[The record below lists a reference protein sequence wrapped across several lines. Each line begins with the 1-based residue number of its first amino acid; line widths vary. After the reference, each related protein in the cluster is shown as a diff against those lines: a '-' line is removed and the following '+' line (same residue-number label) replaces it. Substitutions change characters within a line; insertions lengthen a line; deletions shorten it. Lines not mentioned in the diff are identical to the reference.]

1 MTPKGTFRATGVC
14 AALFLGTAIA
24 GGAITPAFAQDAAA
38 TQTATPDAAALR
50 TRGEALIYGLGDVA
64 QDVPAGLSLLDQAAS
79 AGDIAAKAA
88 LGKILLDGYY
98 TQADSAKGTRLLQ
111 EAAADGNAAAQ
122 RNLGKALLWGT
133 GLAAD
138 PTRAQTLLDQAAS
151 AGDAEARRVLGEQLI
166 GGWVLPADATAG
178 QALLEQSAA
187 AGDTQAQVTLG
198 ALLLHGTGLPK
209 DESRALELFEQAAA
223 AGDGAGLERFG
234 ATLMWRQRDPA
245 AAEAYLRRAGELGR
259 GTAWVTLAEG
269 AMYGFLGEGSRQ
281 KFDGFAQQAR
291 AAGEGRIEVLEAQRR
306 TWGISMVAS
315 GPETLAGLERAAEA
329 GNKDAL
335 LYLIGLVRNGN
346 RYNIR
351 KEPDRAL
358 AYLDRFANL
367 LSAPEIER
375 LRFSIDAAR
384 VKTIPAY
391 EVLAARLAAKPD
403 LLAGGFGPELAWAN
417 DNFAIYLLQTRLQ
430 AEGRYSGPINGLA
443 TRATLRALY
452 DDCKPLMGPVRC
464 GDDILKPEVL
474 GRLLNR

>member
-1 MTPKGTFRATGVC
+1 MTPKKTFRATGVF

-24 GGAITPAFAQDAAA
+24 GAVIAPALAQDTTAAE
-38 TQTATPDAAALR
+38 TATPDAAAIR
-50 TRGEALIYGLGDVA
+50 TQGEALIYGLGDVA

-79 AGDIAAKAA
+79 AGDAAAKAA

-98 TQADSAKGTRLLQ
+98 TKADTAKGTRLLE
-111 EAAADGNAAAQ
+111 EAAANGNAAAQ
-122 RNLGKALLWGT
+122 RTLGTALLWGT
-133 GLAAD
+133 GRAAD
-138 PTRAQTLLDQAAS
+138 PTRARTLLDQAAS

-166 GGWVLPADATAG
+166 GGWVLPRDVSAG
-178 QALLEQSAA
+178 QALLEQAVT
-187 AGDTQAQVTLG
+187 AGDAQAQVILG
-198 ALLLHGTGLPK
+198 DLLLHGTGLPK
-209 DESRALELFEQAAA
+209 DESRALDLFEQAAA
-223 AGDGAGLERFG
+223 AGNGAGLERFG
-234 ATLMWRQRDPA
+234 TTLMWRQRDPA

-259 GTAWVTLAEG
+259 STAWVTLAEG

-281 KFDGFAQQAR
+281 KFDGFARQAR

-335 LYLIGLVRNGN
+335 LYLIGQVRNGN

-358 AYLDRFANL
+358 AYLDRFASL

-391 EVLAARLAAKPD
+391 ERLAARLAAEPD
-403 LLAGGFGPELAWAN
+403 LIARGFGPELARAN
-417 DNFAIYLLQTRLQ
+417 DNFTIYLLQTRLRT
-430 AEGRYSGPINGLA
+430 EGRYNGPIDGLA

-452 DDCKPLMGPVRC
+452 AACTPLMGAARC

-474 GRLLNR
+474 GRLLDR